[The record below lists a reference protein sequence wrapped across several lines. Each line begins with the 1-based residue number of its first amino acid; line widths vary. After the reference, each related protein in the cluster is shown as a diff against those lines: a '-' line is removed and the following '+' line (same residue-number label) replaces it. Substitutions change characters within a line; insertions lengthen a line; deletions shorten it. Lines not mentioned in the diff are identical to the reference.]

1 MENENKISSMAG
13 SAHCTEEIMS
23 ACALCP
29 RECLADRGAG
39 KKGFCG
45 MDERIY
51 LARAALH
58 MWEEPCISGTK
69 GSGAVFFSGCG
80 LRCCFCQ
87 NHDIAI
93 GSRGRA
99 VSVERLGEIFLELKE
114 KGAANINLVT
124 GAHYVPQIIEALD
137 MARRNG
143 LDIPVVYNSSGY
155 EKTET
160 LKLLEG
166 YVDIYLP
173 DLKYLD
179 PELAQKF
186 SYAPDY
192 VQAAKAAIGEMV
204 RQTGKCEF
212 GEDGYIRKG
221 TIVRHLILP
230 GHTGNSIKA
239 LRYLHETYGED
250 IYISIMN
257 QYTPVRKFVEFKEL
271 NRKVTKREYEKVLDA
286 AVDMGIQNGF
296 IQEGET
302 ASESFIPDF
311 DYEGVEKILRKWKEA
326 GTFVPARMKKKN
338 IIESSSPSMTYNIQQ
353 KCEESVSNI

>member
-1 MENENKISSMAG
+1 MENEKSIDNIAG
-13 SAHCTEEIMS
+13 KMMS
-23 ACALCP
+23 ACTLCP
-29 RECLADRGAG
+29 RECHVDRSSG

-45 MDERIY
+45 MDGTIY

-93 GSRGRA
+93 GSRGLA

-124 GAHYVPQIIEALD
+124 GAHYVPQIIEALKL
-137 MARRNG
+137 ARMQG
-143 LDIPVVYNSSGY
+143 MDLPVVYNSSGY
-155 EKTET
+155 EKLET

-173 DLKYLD
+173 DLKYMEPD
-179 PELAQKF
+179 LAQKF
-186 SYAPDY
+186 SHAPDY
-192 VQAAKAAIGEMV
+192 VERAKAAIKEMV
-204 RQTGKCEF
+204 RQSGSCQF
-212 GEDGYIRKG
+212 GEDGYIRRG

-230 GHTGNSIKA
+230 GHTKNSRKV

-257 QYTPVRKFVEFKEL
+257 QYTPVREFGEFKEL

-286 AVDMGIQNGF
+286 AVEMGIQNGF

-302 ASESFIPDF
+302 ASESFIPEF
-311 DYEGVEKILRKWKEA
+311 DYEGVEKN
-326 GTFVPARMKKKN
+326 TP
-338 IIESSSPSMTYNIQQ
+338 
-353 KCEESVSNI
+353 

>member
-1 MENENKISSMAG
+1 MENEKSIDSVAG
-13 SAHCTEEIMS
+13 KMMS
-23 ACALCP
+23 ACTLCP
-29 RECLADRGAG
+29 RECHVDRSSG

-45 MDERIY
+45 MDGTIY

-93 GSRGRA
+93 GSRGLA

-124 GAHYVPQIIEALD
+124 GAHYVPQIIKALNL
-137 MARRNG
+137 ARMQG
-143 LDIPVVYNSSGY
+143 M
-155 EKTET
+155 
-160 LKLLEG
+160 LEG

-173 DLKYLD
+173 DFKYMEPD
-179 PELAQKF
+179 LAQKF
-186 SYAPDY
+186 SHAPDY
-192 VQAAKAAIGEMV
+192 VERAKAAIKEMV
-204 RQTGKCEF
+204 RQSGSCQF

-230 GHTGNSIKA
+230 GHTRNSRKV
-239 LRYLHETYGED
+239 LRYLHETYGEE

-257 QYTPVRKFVEFKEL
+257 QYTPVREFGEFKEL

-286 AVDMGIQNGF
+286 AVEMGIQNGF

-302 ASESFIPDF
+302 TSESFIPEF
-311 DYEGVEKILRKWKEA
+311 DYEGVEKN
-326 GTFVPARMKKKN
+326 TP
-338 IIESSSPSMTYNIQQ
+338 
-353 KCEESVSNI
+353 

>member
-13 SAHCTEEIMS
+13 R
-23 ACALCP
+23 ALYGRNYVSLCSLSKRMP
-29 RECLADRGAG
+29 GRPGCRE
-39 KKGFCG
+39 KGFCG

-69 GSGAVFFSGCG
+69 GSGAVFFSGCR

-87 NHDIAI
+87 NHDIAM

-143 LDIPVVYNSSGY
+143 MDIPVVYNSSGY

-271 NRKVTKREYEKVLDA
+271 NRKVTK
-286 AVDMGIQNGF
+286 
-296 IQEGET
+296 
-302 ASESFIPDF
+302 ES
-311 DYEGVEKILRKWKEA
+311 
-326 GTFVPARMKKKN
+326 MKKFWMLLW
-338 IIESSSPSMTYNIQQ
+338 IWGF
-353 KCEESVSNI
+353 

>member
-1 MENENKISSMAG
+1 MENEKSIDNIAG
-13 SAHCTEEIMS
+13 KMMS
-23 ACALCP
+23 ACTLCS
-29 RECLADRGAG
+29 RECHVDRSSG

-45 MDERIY
+45 MDGTIY

-93 GSRGRA
+93 GSRGLA
-99 VSVERLGEIFLELKE
+99 VSVERIGEIFLELKE

-124 GAHYVPQIIEALD
+124 GAHYVPQIIEALKL
-137 MARRNG
+137 ARMQG
-143 LDIPVVYNSSGY
+143 MDLPVVYNSSGY
-155 EKTET
+155 EKLET

-173 DLKYLD
+173 DLKYMEPD
-179 PELAQKF
+179 LAQKF
-186 SYAPDY
+186 SHAPDY
-192 VQAAKAAIGEMV
+192 VERAKAAIKEMV
-204 RQTGKCEF
+204 RQSGSCQF
-212 GEDGYIRKG
+212 GEDGYIRRG

-230 GHTGNSIKA
+230 GHTKNSRKV
-239 LRYLHETYGED
+239 LRYLHETYGEE

-257 QYTPVRKFVEFKEL
+257 QYTPVREFGEFKEL
-271 NRKVTKREYEKVLDA
+271 NRKVTKREYEKVLDT
-286 AVDMGIQNGF
+286 AVEMGIQNGF

-302 ASESFIPDF
+302 ASESFIPEF
-311 DYEGVEKILRKWKEA
+311 DYEGVEKN
-326 GTFVPARMKKKN
+326 TP
-338 IIESSSPSMTYNIQQ
+338 
-353 KCEESVSNI
+353 

>member
-29 RECLADRGAG
+29 RECLADRGTG

-192 VQAAKAAIGEMV
+192 VQAAKAAIREMV

-311 DYEGVEKILRKWKEA
+311 DYEGVEKN
-326 GTFVPARMKKKN
+326 TP
-338 IIESSSPSMTYNIQQ
+338 
-353 KCEESVSNI
+353 

>member
-58 MWEEPCISGTK
+58 MWEEPCISGIK

-124 GAHYVPQIIEALD
+124 GVHYVPQIIEALD

-173 DLKYLD
+173 DYKYAES
-179 PELAQKF
+179 ELAVKF
-186 SYAPDY
+186 SHANDY
-192 VQAAKAAIGEMV
+192 PERAMEAVNEMV
-204 RQTGKCEF
+204 RQTGMPQF
-212 GEDGYIRKG
+212 
-221 TIVRHLILP
+221 
-230 GHTGNSIKA
+230 
-239 LRYLHETYGED
+239 
-250 IYISIMN
+250 
-257 QYTPVRKFVEFKEL
+257 
-271 NRKVTKREYEKVLDA
+271 DA
-286 AVDMGIQNGF
+286 
-296 IQEGET
+296 E
-302 ASESFIPDF
+302 
-311 DYEGVEKILRKWKEA
+311 
-326 GTFVPARMKKKN
+326 
-338 IIESSSPSMTYNIQQ
+338 
-353 KCEESVSNI
+353 

>member
-1 MENENKISSMAG
+1 MENEKSIDNIAG
-13 SAHCTEEIMS
+13 KMMS
-23 ACALCP
+23 ACTLCP
-29 RECLADRGAG
+29 RECHVDRSSG

-45 MDERIY
+45 MDGTIY

-93 GSRGRA
+93 GSRGLA

-124 GAHYVPQIIEALD
+124 GAHYVPQIIEALKL
-137 MARRNG
+137 ARMQG
-143 LDIPVVYNSSGY
+143 MDLPVVYNSSGY
-155 EKTET
+155 EKLET

-173 DLKYLD
+173 DLKYMEPD
-179 PELAQKF
+179 LAQKF
-186 SYAPDY
+186 SHAPDY
-192 VQAAKAAIGEMV
+192 VERAKAAIKEMV
-204 RQTGKCEF
+204 RQSGSCQF
-212 GEDGYIRKG
+212 GEDGYIRRG

-230 GHTGNSIKA
+230 GHTKNSRKV
-239 LRYLHETYGED
+239 LRYLHGTYGED

-257 QYTPVRKFVEFKEL
+257 QYTPVREFGEFKEL

-286 AVDMGIQNGF
+286 AVEMGIQNGF

-302 ASESFIPDF
+302 ASESFIPEF
-311 DYEGVEKILRKWKEA
+311 DYEGVEKN
-326 GTFVPARMKKKN
+326 TP
-338 IIESSSPSMTYNIQQ
+338 
-353 KCEESVSNI
+353 

>member
-29 RECLADRGAG
+29 RECLADRGVG

-137 MARRNG
+137 MARRKG

-192 VQAAKAAIGEMV
+192 VQAAKAAIREMV

-311 DYEGVEKILRKWKEA
+311 DYEGVEKN
-326 GTFVPARMKKKN
+326 TP
-338 IIESSSPSMTYNIQQ
+338 
-353 KCEESVSNI
+353 

>member
-1 MENENKISSMAG
+1 
-13 SAHCTEEIMS
+13 
-23 ACALCP
+23 
-29 RECLADRGAG
+29 
-39 KKGFCG
+39 
-45 MDERIY
+45 MDGTIY

-93 GSRGRA
+93 GSRGLA

-124 GAHYVPQIIEALD
+124 GAHYVPQIIEALKL
-137 MARRNG
+137 ARMQG
-143 LDIPVVYNSSGY
+143 MDLPVVYNSSGY
-155 EKTET
+155 EKLET

-173 DLKYLD
+173 DLKYMEPD
-179 PELAQKF
+179 LAQKF
-186 SYAPDY
+186 SHAPDY
-192 VQAAKAAIGEMV
+192 VERAKAAIKEMV
-204 RQTGKCEF
+204 RQSGSCQF
-212 GEDGYIRKG
+212 GEDGHIRRG

-230 GHTGNSIKA
+230 GHTKNSRKV
-239 LRYLHETYGED
+239 LRYLHETYGEE

-257 QYTPVRKFVEFKEL
+257 QYTPVREFGEFKEL
-271 NRKVTKREYEKVLDA
+271 NRKVTKREYEKVLDT
-286 AVDMGIQNGF
+286 AVEMGIQNGF

-302 ASESFIPDF
+302 ASESFIPEF
-311 DYEGVEKILRKWKEA
+311 DYEGVEKN
-326 GTFVPARMKKKN
+326 TP
-338 IIESSSPSMTYNIQQ
+338 
-353 KCEESVSNI
+353 

>member
-1 MENENKISSMAG
+1 MLHGLMELYDEFLIPQVPTTDGNWLYDVFFQLRLDHPEIFWAVGFKYRYYKDSPNLILIPEYIFDKNKIRE
-13 SAHCTEEIMS
+13 HQK
-23 ACALCP
+23 AL
-29 RECLADRGAG
+29 GARV
-39 KKGFCG
+39 
-45 MDERIY
+45 D
-51 LARAALH
+51 
-58 MWEEPCISGTK
+58 
-69 GSGAVFFSGCG
+69 
-80 LRCCFCQ
+80 
-87 NHDIAI
+87 
-93 GSRGRA
+93 
-99 VSVERLGEIFLELKE
+99 
-114 KGAANINLVT
+114 
-124 GAHYVPQIIEALD
+124 
-137 MARRNG
+137 
-143 LDIPVVYNSSGY
+143 
-155 EKTET
+155 
-160 LKLLEG
+160 KLLEG

-296 IQEGET
+296 IQEGE
-302 ASESFIPDF
+302 AAKESFIPEF
-311 DYEGVEKILRKWKEA
+311 NLEGI
-326 GTFVPARMKKKN
+326 G
-338 IIESSSPSMTYNIQQ
+338 I
-353 KCEESVSNI
+353 

>member
-1 MENENKISSMAG
+1 MENEKSIDNIAG
-13 SAHCTEEIMS
+13 KMMS
-23 ACALCP
+23 ACTLCP
-29 RECLADRGAG
+29 RECHVDRSSG

-45 MDERIY
+45 MDGTIY

-93 GSRGRA
+93 GSRGLA

-124 GAHYVPQIIEALD
+124 GAHYVPQIIEALKL
-137 MARRNG
+137 ARMQG
-143 LDIPVVYNSSGY
+143 MDLPVVYNSSGY
-155 EKTET
+155 EKLET

-173 DLKYLD
+173 DLKYMEPD
-179 PELAQKF
+179 LAQKF
-186 SYAPDY
+186 SHAPDY
-192 VQAAKAAIGEMV
+192 VERAKAAIKEMV
-204 RQTGKCEF
+204 RQSGSCQF
-212 GEDGYIRKG
+212 GEDGYIRRG

-230 GHTGNSIKA
+230 GHTKNSRKV

-250 IYISIMN
+250 LYISIMN
-257 QYTPVRKFVEFKEL
+257 QYTPVREFGEFKEL

-286 AVDMGIQNGF
+286 AVEMGIQNGF

-302 ASESFIPDF
+302 ASESFIPEF
-311 DYEGVEKILRKWKEA
+311 DYEGVEKN
-326 GTFVPARMKKKN
+326 TP
-338 IIESSSPSMTYNIQQ
+338 
-353 KCEESVSNI
+353 

>member
-1 MENENKISSMAG
+1 MKVENENKISSMAG

-29 RECLADRGAG
+29 RECLADRGTG

-87 NHDIAI
+87 NHDIAM

-137 MARRNG
+137 MARRKG

-192 VQAAKAAIGEMV
+192 VQAAKAAIREMV

-311 DYEGVEKILRKWKEA
+311 DYEGVEKN
-326 GTFVPARMKKKN
+326 TP
-338 IIESSSPSMTYNIQQ
+338 
-353 KCEESVSNI
+353 